1 MGKSSY
7 RKLRNVFLNI
17 FYRVVLLKTPLN
29 DVFCMEIAGTKKA
42 PFDFEQELLNQ
53 AKVMSAAFL
62 SGNRVVSIKEI

>member
-1 MGKSSY
+1 M
-7 RKLRNVFLNI
+7 LD
-17 FYRVVLLKTPLN
+17 T
-29 DVFCMEIAGTKKA
+29 FCMEISGTKKA